1 MPSTDRILS
10 KGHLSC
16 DVIVVESDL
25 NLHTEQIK
33 AKFLFFSFE
42 INKLVLY
49 LWLLFRHC
57 S

>member
-25 NLHTEQIK
+25 NIHTEQIK
-33 AKFLFFSFE
+33 QTFLFLSFE